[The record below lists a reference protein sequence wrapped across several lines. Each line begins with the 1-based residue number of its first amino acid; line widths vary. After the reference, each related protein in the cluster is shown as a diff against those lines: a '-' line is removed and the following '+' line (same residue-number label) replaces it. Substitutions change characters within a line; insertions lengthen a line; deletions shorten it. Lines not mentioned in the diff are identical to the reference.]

1 MKKLFILLSL
11 TFTGLTTV
19 NAQWNFSLVAGP
31 SLANFSGADKKY
43 WGDTDTDTKMVVRFQ
58 IGVIGERIISD
69 KWIAGGGL
77 QFSTKG
83 ALYEGTTDYYDINTS
98 LLQTISVKY
107 NKVLSYIDV
116 PIYVKYVASQKL
128 FLVIG
133 IQPSIL
139 VSAKIK
145 NDENAQ
151 KAFSLP
157 AKEDAK
163 DYYGTF
169 DFGLLLGP
177 QYAINEKMSL
187 RLLYKPG
194 LIKIAKGEVYSG
206 GGNTGEEYYKVMN
219 SLLELSFIYRL
230 SQ

>member
-1 MKKLFILLSL
+1 MKRLLILLVLSL
-11 TFTGLTTV
+11 AVIATV
-19 NAQWNFSLVAGP
+19 QAQWKFSLVAGP
-31 SLANFSGADKKY
+31 SLANFNGSDKKD
-43 WGDTDTDTKMVVRFQ
+43 WGGTNTDPKMVVRFQ
-58 IGVIGERIISD
+58 FGLIGERIIAE
-69 KWIAGGGL
+69 KWFVGGGL

-83 ALYEGTTDYYDINTS
+83 ASYEGTTDYYDLATS
-98 LLQTISVKY
+98 SFQMISVKY

-116 PIYVKYVASQKL
+116 PIYAKYVASQKL

-139 VSAKIK
+139 VGAKIK

-157 AKEDAK
+157 EKEDAK

-177 QYAINEKMSL
+177 QYEINEKMSL

-194 LIKIAKGEVYSG
+194 LLKIAKDEVYSS
-206 GGNTGEEYYKVMN
+206 GGNTEEQYYKVMN
-219 SLLELSFIYRL
+219 SVLDLSFIYRI

>member
-1 MKKLFILLSL
+1 MKKLFVLLGL
-11 TFTGLTTV
+11 TLSVLTTV

-31 SLANFSGADKKY
+31 SLANFSGADKKD
-43 WGDTDTDTKMVVRFQ
+43 WGGTDTDPKMVVRFQ
-58 IGVIGERIISD
+58 LGLIGERIVAE
-69 KWIAGGGL
+69 KWFVGGGL

-116 PIYVKYVASQKL
+116 PIYAKYVASQKL
-128 FLVIG
+128 FLIIG

-157 AKEDAK
+157 EKEDAK
-163 DYYGTF
+163 DYYGIF

-177 QYAINEKMSL
+177 QYEINEKMSL

-194 LIKIAKGEVYSG
+194 LLKIAKDEVYSS
-206 GGNTGEEYYKVMN
+206 GGNTEEEYYKVMN
-219 SLLELSFIYRL
+219 SVLDFSFIYRL
-230 SQ
+230 NQ

>member
-1 MKKLFILLSL
+1 MKKLSVLLGL
-11 TFTGLTTV
+11 TLSVLTTV

-31 SLANFSGADKKY
+31 SLANFSGADKKD
-43 WGDTDTDTKMVVRFQ
+43 WGGTDTDPKMVVRFQ
-58 IGVIGERIISD
+58 LGFIGERIVAE
-69 KWIAGGGL
+69 KWFVGGGL

-116 PIYVKYVASQKL
+116 PIYAKYVASQKL
-128 FLVIG
+128 FLIIG

-157 AKEDAK
+157 EKEDAK
-163 DYYGTF
+163 DYYGIF

-177 QYAINEKMSL
+177 QYEINEKMSL

-194 LIKIAKGEVYSG
+194 LLKIAKDEVYSS
-206 GGNTGEEYYKVMN
+206 GGNTEEQYYKVMN
-219 SLLELSFIYRL
+219 SVLDFSFIYRL
-230 SQ
+230 NQ